1 MISLRRRLFAILVAA
16 TGIIWLCGILWIFV
30 GAKAELEHVLDTR
43 LQEAARMVDSLVAQN
58 GPAFAAAASAAATP
72 ERYQRQL
79 SCQIWSLDGR
89 LLARSGSAPDV
100 SLSDHAA
107 GFSDRRIQGEYWR
120 VYTIDNPAKG
130 VRVLIGDRLGQ
141 RDQLAVDLVKGLSI
155 PAILML
161 PLLGGLLWLS
171 LGRGLRPLLAMA
183 VELKARE
190 ADDMRPLQ
198 TQHAP
203 AELLPLAAALN
214 NLFAKVETARRHE
227 RDVTAFAAH
236 ELRTPLAGLK
246 THAQIA
252 MAAGDP
258 GVRQEALRHILLS
271 VDRATRLVRQLLTLA
286 KLESGLAAGQSE
298 RVCVGDLLE
307 EIGAAAQPSGKDV
320 AVRIDPALRDFT
332 LTANRDSLAIALR
345 NLHENALQ
353 HSPEGGAVVWNV
365 TPDGRGIGVED
376 EGPGMPP
383 EEISQATQ
391 RFFRGKRQT
400 PTGCG
405 LGLAIVEA
413 VLREMGG
420 RLVLENRE
428 GGQGLRA
435 IAVLPPATSP
445 CP

>member
-1 MISLRRRLFAILVAA
+1 MTSLRRRLFVILVAA

-43 LQEAARMVDSLVAQN
+43 LQEAARMVNSLVAKS
-58 GPAFAAAASAAATP
+58 GPSFAAAASAAATP
-72 ERYQRQL
+72 EHYERQL
-79 SCQIWSLDGR
+79 SCQIWSLDGH

-100 SLSDHAA
+100 SLTDQAS

-130 VRVLIGDRLGQ
+130 VRVMIGDRLGQ

-161 PLLGGLLWLS
+161 PLLGGLIWLS
-171 LGRGLRPLLAMA
+171 LGRGLRPLLGMA
-183 VELKARE
+183 VELKSRA
-190 ADDMRPLQ
+190 ADDMRPLR
-198 TQHAP
+198 TRHAP
-203 AELLPLAAALN
+203 DELLPLAEALN
-214 NLFAKVETARRHE
+214 SLFAKVETARRHE

-252 MAAGDP
+252 MATDDP
-258 GVRQEALRHILLS
+258 GVRQGALRHILLS
-271 VDRATRLVRQLLTLA
+271 VDRSTRLVRQLLTLA
-286 KLESGLAAGQSE
+286 KLESGLVTSQAE
-298 RVCVGDLLE
+298 PICVGEIIE
-307 EIGAAAQPSGKDV
+307 EIGKSAQPAGQV
-320 AVRIDPALRDFT
+320 ITVRIDPALRDFT
-332 LTANRDSLAIALR
+332 ITANRETLGIALR

-353 HSPEGGAVVWNV
+353 HTPDGGTVTWNV
-365 TPDGRGIGVED
+365 MPDGRGILVED

-383 EEISQATQ
+383 DEIPLATQ

-400 PTGCG
+400 PAGCG

-413 VLREMGG
+413 VLQQMGG
-420 RLVLENRE
+420 HLVLENRE
-428 GGQGLRA
+428 GGLGLRA
-435 IAVLPPATSP
+435 MAVLLRATTS